1 MQRLAGVVLALTPLT
16 TGDASATDCGFP
28 SEISTQ
34 ISQPWLVV
42 SDEVFG
48 RIFHDGAWATVAG
61 PHGAARTTTGH
72 DQHGEFVATT
82 CSWTSGAV
90 VLTTI
95 VKRYPSCS
103 ATVYTLAFP
112 DGAVRTNASV
122 PGGVPSQHTK
132 YGINTDSVAP
142 FAEFPSFDLT
152 QGRIANASWFTWVR
166 ARALCAAILSRHHHL
181 YLRCCSC
188 LTF

>member
-1 MQRLAGVVLALTPLT
+1 MMQRLAGAVLALTPLT
-16 TGDASATDCGFP
+16 AGDASATDCGFP
-28 SEISTQ
+28 SELTQ
-34 ISQPWLVV
+34 TSQPWLVV

-61 PHGAARTTTGH
+61 PHGAARATTGH
-72 DQHGEFVATT
+72 DQHGEFAATT

-90 VLTTI
+90 ALTTI

-103 ATVYTLAFP
+103 TTVYTLAFP
-112 DGAVRTNASV
+112 NGAMRTNASV

-132 YGINTDSVAP
+132 YGINTDGVAP

-152 QGRIANASWFTWVR
+152 RGRIANASWFTWVR
-166 ARALCAAILSRHHHL
+166 ARSLALPHFCRIIIICIRAAAAA
-181 YLRCCSC
+181 
-188 LTF
+188 